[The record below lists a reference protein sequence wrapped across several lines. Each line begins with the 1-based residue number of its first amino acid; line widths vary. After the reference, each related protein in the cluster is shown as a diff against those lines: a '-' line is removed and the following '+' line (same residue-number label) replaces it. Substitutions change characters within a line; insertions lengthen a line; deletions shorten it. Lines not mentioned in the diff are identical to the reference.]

1 MEISKKN
8 SENLNTLDNFYITE
22 PRKQTYIIIIDK
34 KLLNDVIE
42 VLEGDHA
49 D

>member
-22 PRKQTYIIIIDK
+22 PRKERWRMIAGE
-34 KLLNDVIE
+34 KLLNDTIK
-42 VLEGDHA
+42 VLE
-49 D
+49 

>member
-8 SENLNTLDNFYITE
+8 SENLNTPDNFYITE
-22 PRKQTYIIIIDK
+22 PRKERWRMIAGEKLID
-34 KLLNDVIE
+34 DVIE
-42 VLEGDHA
+42 VLEGDHV